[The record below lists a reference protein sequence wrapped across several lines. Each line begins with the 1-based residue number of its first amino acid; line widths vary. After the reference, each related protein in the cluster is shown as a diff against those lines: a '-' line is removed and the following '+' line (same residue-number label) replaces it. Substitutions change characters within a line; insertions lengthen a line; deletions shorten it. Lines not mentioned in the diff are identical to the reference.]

1 VKGRVFVGGDCNAN
15 SSSTMSLAKRAT
27 AEALGTALLLATVV
41 GSGIMAQNLSGGNV
55 ALALLANTLATGAA
69 LVALILTFGSISGAH
84 FNPVVTLADALE
96 GGIPWRETP
105 VYVVAQLLGAIAGT
119 LSAHAMFQLPA
130 VSLSQHVRSGP
141 SQIFSEFVATF
152 GLLSVIWGCS
162 RLRSNAV
169 AFAVGG
175 YIVAAYWFTASTSFA
190 NPAVTIA
197 RSLTDTFSGIRPAD
211 VPGFLVGQLLG
222 AIAATLLFRWLVP
235 SLRADATRVVVPH
248 TSESGNS

>member
-1 VKGRVFVGGDCNAN
+1 
-15 SSSTMSLAKRAT
+15 MSLAKRAT
-27 AEALGTALLLATVV
+27 AEALGTAFLLATVV
-41 GSGIMAQNLSGGNV
+41 GSGIMAQNLAGGNT

-96 GGIPWRETP
+96 GGIPWRESP
-105 VYVVAQLLGAIAGT
+105 VYVVAQLAGAIVGT
-119 LSAHAMFQLPA
+119 LTAHAMFQLPA

-141 SQIFSEFVATF
+141 SQVFSEFVATF

-162 RLRSNAV
+162 RLRSNTV
-169 AFAVGG
+169 AFAVGA

-197 RSLTDTFSGIRPAD
+197 RSLTDTFAGIRPVD
-211 VPGFLVGQLLG
+211 VPGFLVGQFLG
-222 AIAATLLFRWLVP
+222 AIAATLVFRWLVP
-235 SLRADATRVVVPH
+235 SLRAEAKDVVVPH
-248 TSESGNS
+248 NSESGNS